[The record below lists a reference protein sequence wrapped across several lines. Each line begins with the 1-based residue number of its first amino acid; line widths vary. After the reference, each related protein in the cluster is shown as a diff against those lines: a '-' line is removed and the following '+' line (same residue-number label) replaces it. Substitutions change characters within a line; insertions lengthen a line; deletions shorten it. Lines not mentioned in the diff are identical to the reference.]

1 MRDIDLSLFFYCRQ
15 GKDEEKMRKNGKT
28 KETIL
33 SMAGTLAATG
43 IGCAVFVPERFRAY
57 AWLLIIG
64 ICMVFLWELWKEKQK
79 RRTERERE
87 RTMQIV
93 DLEPDYKNLF
103 AQQLQLRIQE
113 KLRVKF
119 PEATVALGEKEVM
132 CIAERKKTAYIPV
145 QQAGEYCHISIA
157 LNEMGEIH
165 MNLFSLVNFESI
177 QGTKNLMEN
186 EEQNIEQWF
195 TQKGQQLLT
204 ELITNMNSRG
214 YSKLSIN
221 ENGDVTVRENG
232 RNVRKDHFHEIPPK
246 ESWARLRELMMD
258 EDVQVQVSGRQLTF
272 AW

>member
-1 MRDIDLSLFFYCRQ
+1 MI
-15 GKDEEKMRKNGKT
+15 M
-28 KETIL
+28 
-33 SMAGTLAATG
+33 
-43 IGCAVFVPERFRAY
+43 
-57 AWLLIIG
+57 
-64 ICMVFLWELWKEKQK
+64 
-79 RRTERERE
+79 
-87 RTMQIV
+87 
-93 DLEPDYKNLF
+93 
-103 AQQLQLRIQE
+103 
-113 KLRVKF
+113 
-119 PEATVALGEKEVM
+119 
-132 CIAERKKTAYIPV
+132 
-145 QQAGEYCHISIA
+145 
-157 LNEMGEIH
+157 
-165 MNLFSLVNFESI
+165 FSLVSFESI

>member
-15 GKDEEKMRKNGKT
+15 GKDEEEMRKNGKT
-28 KETIL
+28 RETVL
-33 SMAGTLAATG
+33 SMAGTLAAIG
-43 IGCAVFVPERFRAY
+43 IGCAVFVPERFRAH

-64 ICMVFLWELWKEKQK
+64 ICMVFLWELWKEKK
-79 RRTERERE
+79 TRRTERERE
-87 RTMQIV
+87 RMMQIV

-103 AQQLQLRIQE
+103 AQQLQMRIQE

-119 PEATVALGEKEVM
+119 PEATVALGEKEIM
-132 CIAERKKTAYIPV
+132 CIAERKKTAYIPI
-145 QQAGEYCHISIA
+145 QQAGEYCHISIM
-157 LNEMGEIH
+157 LSEMGEIH

-177 QGTKNLMEN
+177 QETKNLMEN
-186 EEQNIEQWF
+186 KKQDIEQWF

-232 RNVRKDHFHEIPPK
+232 RNVRKDHFREIPPK

>member
-1 MRDIDLSLFFYCRQ
+1 
-15 GKDEEKMRKNGKT
+15 MRKNGKT
-28 KETIL
+28 RETVL
-33 SMAGTLAATG
+33 SMAGTLAAIG
-43 IGCAVFVPERFRAY
+43 IGCAVFVPERFRTQ

-64 ICMVFLWELWKEKQK
+64 ICMVFFWELRKEKQT

-103 AQQLQLRIQE
+103 AQQLQ
-113 KLRVKF
+113 
-119 PEATVALGEKEVM
+119 
-132 CIAERKKTAYIPV
+132 TAYIPV

-157 LNEMGEIH
+157 LSEMGEIH

-221 ENGDVTVRENG
+221 ENGDVTVKENG

-258 EDVQVQVSGRQLTF
+258 EDVQVKVSGRQLTF

>member
-1 MRDIDLSLFFYCRQ
+1 
-15 GKDEEKMRKNGKT
+15 
-28 KETIL
+28 
-33 SMAGTLAATG
+33 
-43 IGCAVFVPERFRAY
+43 
-57 AWLLIIG
+57 
-64 ICMVFLWELWKEKQK
+64 
-79 RRTERERE
+79 
-87 RTMQIV
+87 MQIV

-119 PEATVALGEKEVM
+119 TEATVALGEKEVM
-132 CIAERKKTAYIPV
+132 CIAERKKTAYIPI

-157 LNEMGEIH
+157 LSETGEIQ
-165 MNLFSLVNFESI
+165 MKLFSLVNFESI
-177 QGTKNLMEN
+177 QETKNLMEN
-186 EEQNIEQWF
+186 KKQDIEQWF

-214 YSKLSIN
+214 YSRLSIN
-221 ENGDVTVRENG
+221 ENGDVTVKENG
-232 RNVRKDHFHEIPPK
+232 RNVRKDHFREIPPK

>member
-1 MRDIDLSLFFYCRQ
+1 
-15 GKDEEKMRKNGKT
+15 
-28 KETIL
+28 
-33 SMAGTLAATG
+33 
-43 IGCAVFVPERFRAY
+43 
-57 AWLLIIG
+57 
-64 ICMVFLWELWKEKQK
+64 
-79 RRTERERE
+79 
-87 RTMQIV
+87 MQIV

-103 AQQLQLRIQE
+103 AQQLQMRIQE

-119 PEATVALGEKEVM
+119 PEATVALEEKEVM

-157 LNEMGEIH
+157 LSEMGEIH

-186 EEQNIEQWF
+186 KNQDIEQWF

-214 YSKLSIN
+214 YSRLSIN
-221 ENGDVTVRENG
+221 ENGDVTVKENG
-232 RNVRKDHFHEIPPK
+232 RNVRKDHFREIPPK